1 MRTDKTASHIC
12 YELDHDVQDYA
23 KRLLAKK
30 ILHAVRQDNTA
41 SLPDEMAKK
50 LSETAVFL
58 TERLALLYELNS
70 GFRGIRF
77 STFGEQPAV
86 YTTMVQRNA
95 PLYDELMLGRAYN
108 LANYLAANNA
118 DIKESALMKHKV
130 LAAIYSAA
138 AHMKGQTPE
147 RRKISIQSQMFVS
160 TAIELFDGLLSA
172 AAEKKTAAIKVPPE
186 LKIRRIWMIRV
197 KKENHRSWFMSN
209 YYPCEFVMNG
219 IRYKNAEAAF
229 QSHKAPLEERRQF
242 ADMPPASAKRFG
254 RNVAIPANWD
264 EARDDVMRRVVMAKF
279 EQNEDLK
286 QRLLETGTQPIEE
299 DTTSWHD
306 NYWGNCHCPKCQ
318 NIPGQNRLG
327 IILMETRDKLKKQAG
342 K

>member
-1 MRTDKTASHIC
+1 MRTNKTASHIY
-12 YELDHDVQDYA
+12 YELDHDVQEYA

-86 YTTMVQRNA
+86 YTTMVQHNA

-108 LANYLAANNA
+108 LASFLAAESP
-118 DIKESALMKHKV
+118 DIREVVLMKHGV
-130 LAAIYSAA
+130 LAAIYNAA

-160 TAIELFDGLLSA
+160 TAVELFDSLLSA
-172 AAEKKTAAIKVPPE
+172 AAEKKNGSDKSAA
-186 LKIRRIWMIRV
+186 
-197 KKENHRSWFMSN
+197 
-209 YYPCEFVMNG
+209 
-219 IRYKNAEAAF
+219 
-229 QSHKAPLEERRQF
+229 
-242 ADMPPASAKRFG
+242 
-254 RNVAIPANWD
+254 
-264 EARDDVMRRVVMAKF
+264 
-279 EQNEDLK
+279 
-286 QRLLETGTQPIEE
+286 
-299 DTTSWHD
+299 
-306 NYWGNCHCPKCQ
+306 
-318 NIPGQNRLG
+318 
-327 IILMETRDKLKKQAG
+327 
-342 K
+342 

>member
-12 YELDHDVQDYA
+12 YELDRDVQKYA

-30 ILHAVRQDNTA
+30 ILHAVRLDNTA

-86 YTTMVQRNA
+86 YTTMVQHNA

-108 LANYLAANNA
+108 LANYLAADNA

-138 AHMKGQTPE
+138 THMKGQTPE

-172 AAEKKTAAIKVPPE
+172 AAEKKNGSDKSAA
-186 LKIRRIWMIRV
+186 
-197 KKENHRSWFMSN
+197 
-209 YYPCEFVMNG
+209 
-219 IRYKNAEAAF
+219 
-229 QSHKAPLEERRQF
+229 
-242 ADMPPASAKRFG
+242 
-254 RNVAIPANWD
+254 
-264 EARDDVMRRVVMAKF
+264 
-279 EQNEDLK
+279 
-286 QRLLETGTQPIEE
+286 
-299 DTTSWHD
+299 
-306 NYWGNCHCPKCQ
+306 
-318 NIPGQNRLG
+318 
-327 IILMETRDKLKKQAG
+327 
-342 K
+342 

>member
-1 MRTDKTASHIC
+1 MRTNKTASHIY
-12 YELDHDVQDYA
+12 YELDHDVQEYA

-86 YTTMVQRNA
+86 YTTMVQHNA

-108 LANYLAANNA
+108 LASFLAAESP
-118 DIKESALMKHKV
+118 DIREVVLMKHGV
-130 LAAIYSAA
+130 LAAIYNAA
-138 AHMKGQTPE
+138 AHMKERTPE

-172 AAEKKTAAIKVPPE
+172 AAEKKNGGDKSAA
-186 LKIRRIWMIRV
+186 
-197 KKENHRSWFMSN
+197 
-209 YYPCEFVMNG
+209 
-219 IRYKNAEAAF
+219 
-229 QSHKAPLEERRQF
+229 
-242 ADMPPASAKRFG
+242 
-254 RNVAIPANWD
+254 
-264 EARDDVMRRVVMAKF
+264 
-279 EQNEDLK
+279 
-286 QRLLETGTQPIEE
+286 
-299 DTTSWHD
+299 
-306 NYWGNCHCPKCQ
+306 
-318 NIPGQNRLG
+318 
-327 IILMETRDKLKKQAG
+327 
-342 K
+342 

>member
-12 YELDHDVQDYA
+12 YELDHDVQEYA

-30 ILHAVRQDNTA
+30 ILHAVRLDNAA

-86 YTTMVQRNA
+86 YTTMVQHNA

-108 LANYLAANNA
+108 LANYLAADNA

-160 TAIELFDGLLSA
+160 TAVELFDSLLSA
-172 AAEKKTAAIKVPPE
+172 AAEKK
-186 LKIRRIWMIRV
+186 
-197 KKENHRSWFMSN
+197 
-209 YYPCEFVMNG
+209 NG
-219 IRYKNAEAAF
+219 SDK
-229 QSHKAPLEERRQF
+229 S
-242 ADMPPASAKRFG
+242 PA
-254 RNVAIPANWD
+254 
-264 EARDDVMRRVVMAKF
+264 
-279 EQNEDLK
+279 
-286 QRLLETGTQPIEE
+286 
-299 DTTSWHD
+299 
-306 NYWGNCHCPKCQ
+306 
-318 NIPGQNRLG
+318 
-327 IILMETRDKLKKQAG
+327 
-342 K
+342 

>member
-12 YELDHDVQDYA
+12 YELDHDVQEYA

-86 YTTMVQRNA
+86 YTTMVQHNA

-108 LANYLAANNA
+108 LANYLAADNA

-160 TAIELFDGLLSA
+160 TAVDLFDSLLSA
-172 AAEKKTAAIKVPPE
+172 TAAIKVPPE
-186 LKIRRIWMIRV
+186 LEIRRVCMIRV

-229 QSHKAPLEERRQF
+229 QSHKVPLEERRQF
-242 ADMPPASAKRFG
+242 AGMPPASAKRFG

-264 EARDDVMRRVVMAKF
+264 EARDDVMRHVVMAKF

-306 NYWGNCHCPKCQ
+306 NYWGNCHCPKCR

-327 IILMETRDKLKKQAG
+327 TILMETRDKLKKQAG